1 MAVADEIIREM
12 RVEPGQSANLR
23 GRDAAWRGEQHF
35 PGLDDEELK
44 PLAKQRLDEFVEE
57 LSDAQKRLWAD
68 DTYALLLV
76 FQALDA
82 AGKDGTIKHLMTG
95 VNPQGCQVFSFKK
108 PTSEDLDHTYLW
120 RYSKGLPERGRIG
133 IFNRSYYEEVLVV
146 RVHPEILQ
154 HQKHPPSAL
163 GPNMWE
169 ERFEDINAFERHL
182 DRNGTKILKFFLNV
196 SWDEQRNRFL
206 RRIDNP
212 DKNWKFSSGDIAERQ
227 FWNQYTDAFE
237 DALTK
242 TSTPWAPWYVIP
254 ADHKWITHALVGG
267 IVVNAIENLK
277 LSYPQA
283 TAEQIAGLSAARER
297 LTSELRPG

>member
-1 MAVADEIIREM
+1 MTIAENITREM
-12 RVEPGQSANLR
+12 RVEPGQPANIR
-23 GRDAAWRGEQHF
+23 GRDAGWTGEQYF
-35 PGLDDEELK
+35 PGFADEELK
-44 PLAKQRLDEFVEE
+44 PRANERLDQFIDE
-57 LSDAQKRLWAD
+57 LFEAQKVLYAD
-68 DTYALLLV
+68 NTYSFLLI

-82 AGKDGTIKHLMTG
+82 AGKDGTIKHVMTG
-95 VNPQGCQVFSFKK
+95 VNPQGCQVFSFKQ
-108 PTSEDLDHTYLW
+108 PSSEELDHTYLW
-120 RYSKGLPERGRIG
+120 RYNQALPERGRIG

-154 HQKHPPSAL
+154 HQKHPPGAI

-206 RRIDNP
+206 RRIDLP
-212 DKNWKFSSGDIAERQ
+212 DHNWKFSSGDIAERQ
-227 FWNQYTDAFE
+227 HWDAYTDAFE

-254 ADHKWITHALVGG
+254 ADHKWISHVLVGG
-267 IVVNAIENLK
+267 IVVNAIEQLN
-277 LSYPQA
+277 LSYPKA
-283 TAEQIAGLSAARER
+283 TSEQLAGLAAAREK
-297 LTSELRPG
+297 LMSEL

>member
-1 MAVADEIIREM
+1 MTIADEIISEM
-12 RVEPGQSANLR
+12 RVEPGQAANIR
-23 GRDAAWRGEQHF
+23 GRDAGWLGEEYF
-35 PGLDDEELK
+35 PEMNEEELK
-44 PLAKQRLDEFVEE
+44 PLARQRLDQYIDE

-68 DTYALLLV
+68 DTYSLLLV

-82 AGKDGTIKHLMTG
+82 AGKDGTIKHVMTG
-95 VNPQGCQVFSFKK
+95 VNPQGCQVFSFKQ
-108 PTSEDLDHTYLW
+108 PSSEELEHTFLW
-120 RYSKGLPERGRIG
+120 RYNKGLPERGRIG

-146 RVHPEILQ
+146 RVHPEILK
-154 HQKHPPSAL
+154 HQRHPPSAV
-163 GPNMWE
+163 GPDMWN

-267 IVVNAIENLK
+267 IVVNAIESLD
-277 LSYPQA
+277 LSYPKA
-283 TAEQIAGLSAARER
+283 TPEQIAGLSAARER
-297 LTSELRPG
+297 LTAEQRPG

>member
-1 MAVADEIIREM
+1 MAVSDEIIRQM
-12 RVEPGQSANLR
+12 RVEPGTPANIR
-23 GRDAAWRGEQHF
+23 GRDAAWRGEEYY
-35 PGLDDEELK
+35 PGLDSEELM

-57 LSDAQKRLWAD
+57 LAHAQKRLWAD

-82 AGKDGTIKHLMTG
+82 AGKDGTIKHVMTG

-108 PTSEDLDHTYLW
+108 PSSEDLDHTYLW

-154 HQKHPPSAL
+154 HQKHPPSAV

-227 FWNQYTDAFE
+227 FWDQYTDAFE

-254 ADHKWITHALVGG
+254 ADHKWITHAVVGG
-267 IVVNAIENLK
+267 IIVNAIESLN

-297 LTSELRPG
+297 LTSERRPG